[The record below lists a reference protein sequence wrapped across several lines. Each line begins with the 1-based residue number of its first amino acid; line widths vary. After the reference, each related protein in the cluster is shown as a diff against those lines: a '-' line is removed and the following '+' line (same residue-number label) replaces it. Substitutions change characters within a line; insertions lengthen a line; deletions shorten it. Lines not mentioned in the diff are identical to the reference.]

1 MRASVIVCFIIKVW
15 RIKKMAELIITK
27 ENFDEEVRNYRG
39 EPILLDFWAGWCGP
53 CRMLAPIIDE
63 IAEEYADTVTVGK
76 INVDEQPQL
85 AAAFGVESIP
95 TLIAFKN
102 GVPLGALVGLQTKE
116 SVIDLIT
123 G

>member
-1 MRASVIVCFIIKVW
+1 MSEI
-15 RIKKMAELIITK
+15 MITS
-27 ENFDEEVRNYRG
+27 ENFDRAVMQSEKTVL
-39 EPILLDFWAGWCGP
+39 IDFWAGWCGP

>member
-1 MRASVIVCFIIKVW
+1 M
-15 RIKKMAELIITK
+15 ITS
-27 ENFDEEVRNYRG
+27 ENFDRAVMQSEKTVL
-39 EPILLDFWAGWCGP
+39 IDFWAGWCGP

>member
-1 MRASVIVCFIIKVW
+1 MSEI
-15 RIKKMAELIITK
+15 MITS
-27 ENFDEEVRNYRG
+27 ENFDRTVMQSEKTVL
-39 EPILLDFWAGWCGP
+39 IDFWAGWCGP

-63 IAEEYADTVTVGK
+63 IAEEYADIVTVGK

-102 GVPLGALVGLQTKE
+102 GVPLGALVGLQTKG

>member
-1 MRASVIVCFIIKVW
+1 MSEI
-15 RIKKMAELIITK
+15 MITSK
-27 ENFDEEVRNYRG
+27 NFDRTVMQSEKTVL
-39 EPILLDFWAGWCGP
+39 IDFWAGWCGP

>member
-1 MRASVIVCFIIKVW
+1 MSEI
-15 RIKKMAELIITK
+15 MITS
-27 ENFDEEVRNYRG
+27 ENFDRTVMQSEKTVL
-39 EPILLDFWAGWCGP
+39 IDFWAGWCGP

-102 GVPLGALVGLQTKE
+102 GVPMGALVGLQTKE

>member
-1 MRASVIVCFIIKVW
+1 MSEIVI
-15 RIKKMAELIITK
+15 TS
-27 ENFDEEVRNYRG
+27 ENFDRTVMQSEKTVL
-39 EPILLDFWAGWCGP
+39 IDFWAGWCGP

-85 AAAFGVESIP
+85 AAAFGVENIP

>member
-1 MRASVIVCFIIKVW
+1 MSEIVI
-15 RIKKMAELIITK
+15 TS
-27 ENFDEEVRNYRG
+27 ENFDRTVMQSKKTVL
-39 EPILLDFWAGWCGP
+39 IDFWAGWCGP

>member
-1 MRASVIVCFIIKVW
+1 MSEI
-15 RIKKMAELIITK
+15 MITS
-27 ENFDEEVRNYRG
+27 ENFDRTVMQSEKTVL
-39 EPILLDFWAGWCGP
+39 IVFWAGWCGP

-102 GVPLGALVGLQTKE
+102 GVPLGALVGLQPKE

>member
-1 MRASVIVCFIIKVW
+1 MSEI
-15 RIKKMAELIITK
+15 MITS
-27 ENFDEEVRNYRG
+27 ENFDRTVMQSEKTVL
-39 EPILLDFWAGWCGP
+39 IDFWAGWCGP

-102 GVPLGALVGLQTKE
+102 GVPLGSLVGLQTKE

>member
-1 MRASVIVCFIIKVW
+1 MSEI
-15 RIKKMAELIITK
+15 MITS
-27 ENFDEEVRNYRG
+27 ENFDRTVMQSEKTVL
-39 EPILLDFWAGWCGP
+39 IDFWAGWGGP

>member
-1 MRASVIVCFIIKVW
+1 M
-15 RIKKMAELIITK
+15 ITS
-27 ENFDEEVRNYRG
+27 ENFDRTVMQSEKTVL
-39 EPILLDFWAGWCGP
+39 IDFWAGWCGP
-53 CRMLAPIIDE
+53 CRMLAPILDE

>member
-1 MRASVIVCFIIKVW
+1 M
-15 RIKKMAELIITK
+15 ITS
-27 ENFDEEVRNYRG
+27 ENFDRTVMQSEKTVL
-39 EPILLDFWAGWCGP
+39 IDFWAGWCGP

-63 IAEEYADTVTVGK
+63 VAEEYADTVTVGK

>member
-1 MRASVIVCFIIKVW
+1 MSEI
-15 RIKKMAELIITK
+15 MITS
-27 ENFDEEVRNYRG
+27 ENFDRTVMQSEKTVL
-39 EPILLDFWAGWCGP
+39 IDFWAGWCGP

-95 TLIAFKN
+95 TLVAFKN

>member
-1 MRASVIVCFIIKVW
+1 MSEIVI
-15 RIKKMAELIITK
+15 TY
-27 ENFDEEVRNYRG
+27 ENFDRTVMQSEKTVL
-39 EPILLDFWAGWCGP
+39 IDFWAGWCGP

-63 IAEEYADTVTVGK
+63 IAEEYADSVTVGK

>member
-1 MRASVIVCFIIKVW
+1 MSEIMITSESFDRTVMQSEKTV
-15 RIKKMAELIITK
+15 LI
-27 ENFDEEVRNYRG
+27 
-39 EPILLDFWAGWCGP
+39 DFWAGWCGP

>member
-1 MRASVIVCFIIKVW
+1 MSEI
-15 RIKKMAELIITK
+15 MITS
-27 ENFDEEVRNYRG
+27 ENFDRTVMQSEKTVL
-39 EPILLDFWAGWCGP
+39 IDFWAGWCGP

-123 G
+123 GWLS

>member
-1 MRASVIVCFIIKVW
+1 MSEI
-15 RIKKMAELIITK
+15 MITS
-27 ENFDEEVRNYRG
+27 ENFDRTVMQSEKTVL
-39 EPILLDFWAGWCGP
+39 IDFWAGWCGP

-102 GVPLGALVGLQTKE
+102 GVPLGALVGLQSKE

>member
-1 MRASVIVCFIIKVW
+1 MSEI
-15 RIKKMAELIITK
+15 MITS
-27 ENFDEEVRNYRG
+27 ENFDRTVMQSEKTVL
-39 EPILLDFWAGWCGP
+39 IDFWAGWCGP

-95 TLIAFKN
+95 TLISFKN

>member
-1 MRASVIVCFIIKVW
+1 MSEI
-15 RIKKMAELIITK
+15 MITS
-27 ENFDEEVRNYRG
+27 ENFDRTVMQSEKTVL
-39 EPILLDFWAGWCGP
+39 IDFWAGWCGP
-53 CRMLAPIIDE
+53 CRMLAPVIDE
-63 IAEEYADTVTVGK
+63 IAEEYAGTVTVGK

>member
-1 MRASVIVCFIIKVW
+1 MSEI
-15 RIKKMAELIITK
+15 MITS
-27 ENFDEEVRNYRG
+27 ENFDRTVMQSEKTVL
-39 EPILLDFWAGWCGP
+39 IDFWAGWCGP

-63 IAEEYADTVTVGK
+63 IAEEYADSVTVGK
-76 INVDEQPQL
+76 INVDEQPKL

>member
-1 MRASVIVCFIIKVW
+1 MSEI
-15 RIKKMAELIITK
+15 IITS
-27 ENFDEEVRNYRG
+27 ENFDRTVMQSEKTVL
-39 EPILLDFWAGWCGP
+39 IDFWAGWCGP

-116 SVIDLIT
+116 SVIDLIS

>member
-1 MRASVIVCFIIKVW
+1 MSEI
-15 RIKKMAELIITK
+15 MITS
-27 ENFDEEVRNYRG
+27 ENFDRTVMQSEKTVL
-39 EPILLDFWAGWCGP
+39 IDFWAGWCGP

-63 IAEEYADTVTVGK
+63 IAEEYADTFTVGK

>member
-1 MRASVIVCFIIKVW
+1 MSEI
-15 RIKKMAELIITK
+15 MITS
-27 ENFDEEVRNYRG
+27 ENFDRTVMQSEKTVL
-39 EPILLDFWAGWCGP
+39 IDFWAGWCGP

-63 IAEEYADTVTVGK
+63 IAEEYADSVTVGK

>member
-1 MRASVIVCFIIKVW
+1 MSEIVI
-15 RIKKMAELIITK
+15 TS
-27 ENFDEEVRNYRG
+27 ENFDRTVMQSEKTVL
-39 EPILLDFWAGWCGP
+39 IDFWAGWCCP

-63 IAEEYADTVTVGK
+63 IAEEYADSVTVGK

>member
-1 MRASVIVCFIIKVW
+1 MSEI
-15 RIKKMAELIITK
+15 MITS
-27 ENFDEEVRNYRG
+27 ENFDRIVMQSEKTVL
-39 EPILLDFWAGWCGP
+39 IDFWAGWCGP

>member
-1 MRASVIVCFIIKVW
+1 MSEI
-15 RIKKMAELIITK
+15 MITS
-27 ENFDEEVRNYRG
+27 ENFDRTVMQSEKTVL
-39 EPILLDFWAGWCGP
+39 IDFWAGWCGP

-85 AAAFGVESIP
+85 ASAFGVESIP

>member
-1 MRASVIVCFIIKVW
+1 MSEI
-15 RIKKMAELIITK
+15 IITS
-27 ENFDEEVRNYRG
+27 ENFDRTVMQSEKTVL
-39 EPILLDFWAGWCGP
+39 IDFWAGWCGP

-85 AAAFGVESIP
+85 ASAFGVESIP

>member
-1 MRASVIVCFIIKVW
+1 M
-15 RIKKMAELIITK
+15 ITS
-27 ENFDEEVRNYRG
+27 ENFDRTVMQSEKTVL
-39 EPILLDFWAGWCGP
+39 IDFWAGWCGP

-63 IAEEYADTVTVGK
+63 IAEEYAGTVTVGK

>member
-1 MRASVIVCFIIKVW
+1 MSEIVI
-15 RIKKMAELIITK
+15 TS
-27 ENFDEEVRNYRG
+27 ENFDRTVMQSEKTVL
-39 EPILLDFWAGWCGP
+39 IDFWAGWCGP

>member
-1 MRASVIVCFIIKVW
+1 MSEIVI
-15 RIKKMAELIITK
+15 TS
-27 ENFDEEVRNYRG
+27 ENFDRTVMQSEKTVL
-39 EPILLDFWAGWCGP
+39 IDFWAGWCGP

-116 SVIDLIT
+116 SVVDLIT

>member
-1 MRASVIVCFIIKVW
+1 MSEI
-15 RIKKMAELIITK
+15 MITS
-27 ENFDEEVRNYRG
+27 ENFDRTVMQSEKTVL
-39 EPILLDFWAGWCGP
+39 IDFWAGWCGP
-53 CRMLAPIIDE
+53 CRKLAPIIDE
-63 IAEEYADTVTVGK
+63 VAEEYADTVTVGK

-116 SVIDLIT
+116 NVIDLIT

>member
-1 MRASVIVCFIIKVW
+1 MSEI
-15 RIKKMAELIITK
+15 MITS
-27 ENFDEEVRNYRG
+27 ENFDRTVMQSEKTVL
-39 EPILLDFWAGWCGP
+39 IDFWAGWCGP

-63 IAEEYADTVTVGK
+63 IAEEYADAVTVGK

>member
-1 MRASVIVCFIIKVW
+1 MSQEKIFQFRRRFDSLYWQQFS
-15 RIKKMAELIITK
+15 LIA
-27 ENFDEEVRNYRG
+27 G
-39 EPILLDFWAGWCGP
+39 ILLLTLL
-53 CRMLAPIIDE
+53 LAPAI
-63 IAEEYADTVTVGK
+63 YACLKNSRRPLRTLFWL
-76 INVDEQPQL
+76 L

>member
-1 MRASVIVCFIIKVW
+1 MSEI
-15 RIKKMAELIITK
+15 MITS
-27 ENFDEEVRNYRG
+27 ENFDRTVMQSEKTVL
-39 EPILLDFWAGWCGP
+39 IDFWAGWCGP

-63 IAEEYADTVTVGK
+63 IAEEYVDTVTVGK

-102 GVPLGALVGLQTKE
+102 GVPLGTLVGLQTKE
-116 SVIDLIT
+116 SIIDLIT

>member
-1 MRASVIVCFIIKVW
+1 MSEI
-15 RIKKMAELIITK
+15 MITS
-27 ENFDEEVRNYRG
+27 ENFDRTVMQSEKIVL
-39 EPILLDFWAGWCGP
+39 IDFWAGWCGP

>member
-1 MRASVIVCFIIKVW
+1 MSEI
-15 RIKKMAELIITK
+15 MITS
-27 ENFDEEVRNYRG
+27 ENFDRTVMQSEKTVL
-39 EPILLDFWAGWCGP
+39 IDFWAGWCGP

-63 IAEEYADTVTVGK
+63 IAEEYAGTVTVGK
-76 INVDEQPQL
+76 INVAEQPQL

>member
-1 MRASVIVCFIIKVW
+1 M
-15 RIKKMAELIITK
+15 ITS
-27 ENFDEEVRNYRG
+27 ENFDRTVMQSEKTVL
-39 EPILLDFWAGWCGP
+39 IDFWAGWCGP
-53 CRMLAPIIDE
+53 CRMLAPIIVE